1 MILQHGC
8 DMIDAK
14 THGTL
19 THMNTY
25 ELILASGSPRRKEL
39 LTRAGF
45 AFRIIVSDATEDM
58 SSQLMPAEITMHNA
72 MLKAESVANTCSE
85 DCIVIGAD
93 TVVAI
98 GNTLFG
104 KPQDK
109 SEARSMLNALSG
121 QTHQVITGVCLA
133 GKDFRKTF
141 SETTDVTFR
150 ELSPSEIG
158 AYVDTGEPLDKAGA
172 YGIQGKGGALVDH
185 IDGDYDNVV
194 GLPVARLVRELEQI
208 GVIANA

>member
-1 MILQHGC
+1 MILQHGY

-45 AFRIIVSDATEDM
+45 AFRIIVSDAAEDM
-58 SSQLMPAEITMHNA
+58 SSQLTPAEIAMHNA
-72 MLKAESVANTCSE
+72 MLKAESVAKICSE

-98 GNTLFG
+98 GKNLFG

-150 ELSPSEIG
+150 KLNPSEIS
-158 AYVDTGEPLDKAGA
+158 AYVDTEEPLDKAGA

-194 GLPVARLVRELEQI
+194 GLPIARLARELEQI
-208 GVIANA
+208 DVIANA